1 MREHEKFVKQ
11 EPSSSIHH
19 TSVTQTESKIGPTK
33 IISVLGNGGGGEIRE
48 EKSISCP
55 TAQLGLRRKRHQNDS
70 SDFLCCPVIEV
81 EAHLIRSYFMC
92 EHTQN

>member
-33 IISVLGNGGGGEIRE
+33 IISVLGNGGGGGN
-48 EKSISCP
+48 
-55 TAQLGLRRKRHQNDS
+55 QRRKEY
-70 SDFLCCPVIEV
+70 FLPHSPVGIKE
-81 EAHLIRSYFMC
+81 ETAS
-92 EHTQN
+92 E

>member
-33 IISVLGNGGGGEIRE
+33 IISVLGNGGGGKS
-48 EKSISCP
+48 EK
-55 TAQLGLRRKRHQNDS
+55 KRV
-70 SDFLCCPVIEV
+70 FLAPQP
-81 EAHLIRSYFMC
+81 SWD
-92 EHTQN
+92 